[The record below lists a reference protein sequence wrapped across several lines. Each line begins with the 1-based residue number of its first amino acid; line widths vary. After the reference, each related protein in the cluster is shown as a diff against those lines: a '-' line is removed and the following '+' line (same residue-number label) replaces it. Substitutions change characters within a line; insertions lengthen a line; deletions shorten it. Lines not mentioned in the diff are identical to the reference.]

1 MDGLLFALL
10 SVLTTALLRVT
21 LKHCVVASES
31 AWPTLILYHIG
42 AALVL
47 LPILG
52 IPDLSQ
58 LSMVQISLL
67 LATGALF
74 SLAAF
79 LDILAMKQIDA
90 SAGEIFHTL
99 TFIVS
104 LAAGFLMFHEE
115 CSALKFLGALI
126 IVVGIVYEAR
136 RAIVNASHGFICK
149 LGSAALIATA
159 MIITKHLTASTPSEI
174 IILSGFILPGIV
186 YAVLGWIDIKD
197 IPSTIRKSNGLI
209 LSVPLLNASSYAFG
223 INALAIGEMSTT
235 YIVFQMTISV
245 VFALE
250 VLMNGWNKEIY
261 LHRAVSAGLCLFGA
275 LIAIFN

>member
-10 SVLTTALLRVT
+10 SVISTALLRVT
-21 LKHCVVASES
+21 LKYCVVASES

-42 AALVL
+42 GTLVV
-47 LPILG
+47 LPFLG

-58 LSMVQISLL
+58 LSTEQIALL
-67 LATGALF
+67 LATGVLF

-104 LAAGFLMFHEE
+104 VAAGLLMFHEQ
-115 CSALKFLGALI
+115 CSTLKLLGAAI
-126 IVVGIVYEAR
+126 IALGIAYEAR
-136 RAIVNASHGFICK
+136 RGVINATHGFLYK

-159 MIITKHLTASTPSEI
+159 MVITKYLTATTPSEI
-174 IILSGFILPGIV
+174 IILSGCFIPGIIYTV
-186 YAVLGWIDIKD
+186 IGWRDIKD
-197 IPSTIRKSNGLI
+197 IPSTVTKSNGLI
-209 LSVPLLNASSYAFG
+209 LSVPILDAASYAFG
-223 INALAIGEMSTT
+223 IKALAMGEMSTT
-235 YIVFQMTISV
+235 YIVFQMTISA

-250 VLMNGWNKEIY
+250 VFLNGWNKEVY
-261 LHRAVSAGLCLFGA
+261 LHRAISAGLCLCGA
-275 LIAIFN
+275 LIAVSY